1 MFKIGSDY
9 SCIYTSQVTLIN
21 SQEMQALKNSNNSTH
36 SQPKK
41 VPINVEAFPALSSSS
56 TPSAP
61 PQWIKVSKAKE
72 KSKPARPEPQQPPRE
87 PAFNAAA
94 DFPTLPVNIKPKAKK
109 PPQQLIHRPL
119 HQPTPQPLPP
129 PEIKLTKKEKRKQNN
144 IKKENSEPTDIT
156 YVNGMSEKFTKQQ
169 MKEAYNAAMMNDSP
183 SVEIDTKI
191 KTIVEAPSAVNA
203 EKKRNGGNGD
213 FSFTSKDYP
222 PLSKNSNAAPSKSA
236 NSLTRSAKEVL
247 SSVPNGKPPP
257 GFKPRPACDGMTFT
271 NSAGQ
276 TFPAP
281 VHTYI
286 PPPDFEQ
293 RNRAL
298 VNNFA
303 AALGGAAAV
312 EDFKVASRAFRDSII
327 SAAEFREHCAVAM
340 GPKLDDVLPELVAL
354 LPDIAKQQELVVG
367 RALPDLSPCATC
379 GQLLAPSDL
388 GAHDAAHW
396 PPLATH

>member
-21 SQEMQALKNSNNSTH
+21 SQEMQALKNNNLVH
-36 SQPKK
+36 SQHKK
-41 VPINVEAFPALSSSS
+41 VPLNVEAFPALSSSS
-56 TPSAP
+56 APSAP
-61 PQWIKVSKAKE
+61 PQWIKVSKTKE
-72 KSKPARPEPQQPPRE
+72 KSKPARPDPPQQPRE
-87 PAFNAAA
+87 PTFNPVA
-94 DFPTLPVNIKPKAKK
+94 DFPTLPVNIKTKAKK
-109 PPQQLIHRPL
+109 APQQPI
-119 HQPTPQPLPP
+119 HQPMPQSQPHPLPP
-129 PEIKLTKKEKRKQNN
+129 TETKLTKKEKRKQNN

-156 YVNGMSEKFTKQQ
+156 YVNGISDKFTKQQ

-191 KTIVEAPSAVNA
+191 KTIVEAPSTVNA

-236 NSLTRSAKEVL
+236 NALSRSAKEVV
-247 SSVPNGKPPP
+247 SGVPNGNAPP

-271 NSAGQ
+271 NSSGQ

-298 VNNFA
+298 VKQFA

-327 SAAEFREHCAVAM
+327 SAAEFREHCAAAM
-340 GPKLDDVLPELVAL
+340 GPKLGGVLPELVAL

-367 RALPDLSPCATC
+367 RALPELSPCVTC
-379 GQLLAPSDL
+379 GQLLAPTDI

>member
-1 MFKIGSDY
+1 M
-9 SCIYTSQVTLIN
+9 
-21 SQEMQALKNSNNSTH
+21 
-36 SQPKK
+36 
-41 VPINVEAFPALSSSS
+41 
-56 TPSAP
+56 
-61 PQWIKVSKAKE
+61 
-72 KSKPARPEPQQPPRE
+72 
-87 PAFNAAA
+87 
-94 DFPTLPVNIKPKAKK
+94 
-109 PPQQLIHRPL
+109 
-119 HQPTPQPLPP
+119 PP
-129 PEIKLTKKEKRKQNN
+129 PETKLTKKEKRKQNN
-144 IKKENSEPTDIT
+144 IKKENSEPTNIT
-156 YVNGMSEKFTKQQ
+156 YVNGVTDKFTKQQ

-183 SVEIDTKI
+183 NVEIDTKI
-191 KTIVEAPSAVNA
+191 KTIVETPSTVNA

-213 FSFTSKDYP
+213 FSLTSKDYP
-222 PLSKNSNAAPSKSA
+222 PLSKNSNAVPSKSA
-236 NSLTRSAKEVL
+236 NALSRSAKEVL
-247 SSVPNGKPPP
+247 SSMPNGNAPP

-271 NSAGQ
+271 NSSGQ

-298 VNNFA
+298 VKKFA

-327 SAAEFREHCAVAM
+327 SAEEFREHCAAAM
-340 GPKLDDVLPELVAL
+340 GSQLNEVLPEMVAL

-367 RALPDLSPCATC
+367 RALPELSPCVTC
-379 GQLLAPSDL
+379 GQLLAPVDL